1 MPTVVCPTFSVDL
14 LYCMPLGNA
23 LQILFG
29 ENYQS
34 FLLTIQGNTVGI
46 YCYGDGRFRIFN
58 SAELD
63 DLNQFSKAIF

>member
-1 MPTVVCPTFSVDL
+1 MPTVVYTMFSVDF

-34 FLLTIQGNTVGI
+34 FLLTIQGNRVAI
-46 YCYGDGRFRIFN
+46 YCYGNGRFRIFN
-58 SAELD
+58 STELN